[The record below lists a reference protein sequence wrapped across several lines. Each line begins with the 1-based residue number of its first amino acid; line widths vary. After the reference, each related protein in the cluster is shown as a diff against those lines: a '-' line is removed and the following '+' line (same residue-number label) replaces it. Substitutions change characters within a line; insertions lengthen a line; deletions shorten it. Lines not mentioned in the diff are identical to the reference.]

1 MRYCVFCGNKLVD
14 NNEICPNCNSS
25 NKEEICS
32 NNKNN
37 ISMSIIFYIISLI
50 LVSPPYISMIVMINN
65 KKIGINEIFSAIV
78 LYEIT
83 IGIMI
88 NIVAIIFGTQSI
100 KKYKE
105 NVLATINIALA
116 LIPYLIMI
124 VAFIISLIK

>member
-14 NNEICPNCNSS
+14 NNEICQNCNSS

-50 LVSPPYISMIVMINN
+50 LVSPPYISMIVMINT

-78 LYEIT
+78 LYELT

-88 NIVAIIFGTQSI
+88 NIIAIIFGTQSI

-105 NVLATINIALA
+105 NVLAKINIALA